1 LIRLPWQQALG
12 KLDDALAS
20 YRQDLAILQ
29 RLFASNPNDN
39 DLRSE
44 LADSR
49 YRVGKAL
56 EAENDWQAASENYDE
71 TIRLVSTAAP
81 AWSSRCWVRAML
93 GQLHEALADCNESVR
108 LQPKVA
114 GNLGTRGFVYLKL
127 AQYDD
132 AITDY
137 NAALAIHLNGNPRVG
152 QPPQFTIGPC
162 SRVLRIAAWTISLL
176 TPKRVA
182 AAGTITFICS
192 PLSRLTATYL
202 AIRVWSVSG
211 SSSSWSVGSRAN
223 RFQSTAMSVSSAKV
237 E

>member
-1 LIRLPWQQALG
+1 MLAIVQKYGEPDPANVRWQLDTATAYEKIGYALQALG

-137 NAALAIHLNGNPRVG
+137 TAALAINPRVAG
-152 QPPQFTIGPC
+152 WLYGRGLARLEKGDA
-162 SRVLRIAAWTISLL
+162 SGGKADIAAARAIDPDIAATFVHYG
-176 TPKRVA
+176 VA
-182 AAGTITFICS
+182 LMRTD
-192 PLSRLTATYL
+192 
-202 AIRVWSVSG
+202 
-211 SSSSWSVGSRAN
+211 
-223 RFQSTAMSVSSAKV
+223 
-237 E
+237 